1 MKITDANRQ
10 VLREV
15 KATLR
20 IPMNRMVNDI
30 LDKFFTGQI
39 KEVSAMKVTE
49 VAVTVSKKI
58 CVNFNS
64 CSVSYMARASLDENE
79 QDHVQAL
86 VILKD
91 QLVARV
97 QEAMNGKC
105 NQNNNG
111 NDQRK
116 EAQQ

>member
-1 MKITDANRQ
+1 MKITDANKAM
-10 VLREV
+10 LREL
-15 KATLR
+15 KTSMR

-30 LDKFFTGQI
+30 LEKFFGGQI
-39 KEVSAMKVTE
+39 KEVTEMKVTE

-64 CSVSYMARASLDENE
+64 CSVSYMAKATLDENE
-79 QDHVQAL
+79 HDHVQAL
-86 VILKD
+86 VVLKD
-91 QLVARV
+91 ELVARV

-105 NQNNNG
+105 NHNNNG

-116 EAQQ
+116 EEQQ

>member
-1 MKITDANRQ
+1 M
-10 VLREV
+10 
-15 KATLR
+15 R
-20 IPMNRMVNDI
+20 IPMNRMVNEI
-30 LDKFFTGQI
+30 LDKFFSGQI

-64 CSVSYMARASLDENE
+64 CSVSYMARATLDEND

-86 VILKD
+86 AILKE

-105 NQNNNG
+105 SNTNANQE
-111 NDQRK
+111 RK
-116 EAQQ
+116 EEQQ